1 MDITT
6 KQEYLN
12 LVQTAN
18 HHADLYYNQDQTEI
32 TDTEYDEITE
42 QLKRIEAEHPDWSSP
57 DSPTRHVSGKAKS
70 GFQKVRHEIPLLSL
84 NDLFDINTV
93 EQWHDNL
100 NQPEVVVEEKIDGL
114 TIALTYINGMLAQ
127 AVTRGDGTIGEL
139 VTEQAKQVEG
149 IPERIKIP
157 DGVEPNNKI
166 IIRSEVHQPVAAF
179 EACNKIQEDLGEK
192 LFANPRNCA
201 AGGLRAKDPKITAAR
216 NLRAI
221 AFQIIETE
229 GWENVRS
236 TNISDKDLTLLN
248 QAGITASRQYTQEHD
263 IELLEAIGLIPV
275 TQYFCE
281 NQNQLLQY
289 IEIIGDNRENLPYWT
304 DGAVIKTN
312 SILLQQHIGQTV
324 KYPLHS
330 VAYKYPAEKKRT
342 TIRKIN
348 VTVGRTG
355 KLIPV
360 AEFDPIQLGGSTV
373 THATLHNQKF
383 LNDNL
388 LNIGA
393 EIEVLKSG
401 EIIPKVVGV
410 PVPSDTTFEIKTCP
424 VCGSAAVISS
434 DTEDSGSIVMMCPN
448 MTGCPAQKLRYFE
461 FFVSRDVMDIRDM
474 GPQVLQNLIQA
485 GLLNNIWDIYDL
497 KNHIR
502 EMLQLDGLGE
512 KKIMKILNAI
522 EDSKKNDI
530 DRLIKALGI
539 PGIGR
544 HIGQSLAKS
553 YASMDDIANLR
564 FEDLIAMDGIGN
576 ISANAILDFWADTN
590 QNQRYYM
597 LKARGVNTQSLTFNK
612 NTGGTK
618 LSDLTFVITGTLP
631 TMSRD
636 QAKTLIQ
643 NNGGKV
649 SGSVSKKTDYL
660 LTGEAAGS
668 KLEKAKS
675 LGVKIISESDLMV
688 MLD

>member
-1 MDITT
+1 
-6 KQEYLN
+6 
-12 LVQTAN
+12 
-18 HHADLYYNQDQTEI
+18 
-32 TDTEYDEITE
+32 
-42 QLKRIEAEHPDWSSP
+42 
-57 DSPTRHVSGKAKS
+57 
-70 GFQKVRHEIPLLSL
+70 
-84 NDLFDINTV
+84 
-93 EQWHDNL
+93 
-100 NQPEVVVEEKIDGL
+100 
-114 TIALTYINGMLAQ
+114 
-127 AVTRGDGTIGEL
+127 
-139 VTEQAKQVEG
+139 
-149 IPERIKIP
+149 
-157 DGVEPNNKI
+157 
-166 IIRSEVHQPVAAF
+166 
-179 EACNKIQEDLGEK
+179 
-192 LFANPRNCA
+192 
-201 AGGLRAKDPKITAAR
+201 
-216 NLRAI
+216 
-221 AFQIIETE
+221 
-229 GWENVRS
+229 
-236 TNISDKDLTLLN
+236 
-248 QAGITASRQYTQEHD
+248 
-263 IELLEAIGLIPV
+263 
-275 TQYFCE
+275 
-281 NQNQLLQY
+281 
-289 IEIIGDNRENLPYWT
+289 
-304 DGAVIKTN
+304 
-312 SILLQQHIGQTV
+312 
-324 KYPLHS
+324 
-330 VAYKYPAEKKRT
+330 
-342 TIRKIN
+342 
-348 VTVGRTG
+348 
-355 KLIPV
+355 
-360 AEFDPIQLGGSTV
+360 
-373 THATLHNQKF
+373 
-383 LNDNL
+383 
-388 LNIGA
+388 
-393 EIEVLKSG
+393 
-401 EIIPKVVGV
+401 
-410 PVPSDTTFEIKTCP
+410 
-424 VCGSAAVISS
+424 
-434 DTEDSGSIVMMCPN
+434 MMCPN

-497 KNHIR
+497 KNHMR

-612 NTGGTK
+612 NTSDTK
-618 LSDLTFVITGTLP
+618 LSNLTFVITGTLP